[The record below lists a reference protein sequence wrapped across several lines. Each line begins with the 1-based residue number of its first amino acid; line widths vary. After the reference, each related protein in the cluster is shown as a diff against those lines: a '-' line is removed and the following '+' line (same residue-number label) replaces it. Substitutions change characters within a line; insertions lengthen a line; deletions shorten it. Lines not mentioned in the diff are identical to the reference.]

1 MHIANHPAFP
11 AIHRTVTTGRLTGAD
26 LNQLEQLG
34 YKVTERV
41 GTLYGTD
48 TSTIRDCASRGEL
61 AEHDLLYALT
71 LDALRSPMT

>member
-1 MHIANHPAFP
+1 MHIAAHPTYP
-11 AIHRTVTTGRLTGAD
+11 TTHRATTGRLTGAD

-71 LDALRSPMT
+71 LDALRSPRT